1 MKFLLDEVDERIIEI
16 LKHDART
23 SHVEMSKSLRL
34 SEGAIRRR
42 IKRLVQDG
50 QIRKFTI
57 ETAEEG
63 PAAVMLV
70 SVSPSVPTSQV
81 STALKKMKGV
91 KRVYEVTGEFD
102 VIALLSASDTSALD
116 ACIEKARM
124 LEGTARTNTM
134 MVLKSL

>member
-1 MKFLLDEVDERIIEI
+1 MIFLLDEVDKKIIEI
-16 LKHDART
+16 LKQDART
-23 SHVEMSKSLRL
+23 SHVAMSKSLRL

-42 IKRLVQDG
+42 IKKLVKDG
-50 QIRKFTI
+50 LIRRFTI
-57 ETAEEG
+57 ETSEEG

-81 STALKKMKGV
+81 STALKKTKGV
-91 KRVYEVTGEFD
+91 KKVYEVTGEFD
-102 VIALLSASDTSALD
+102 VIALLSGSDTSALD

>member
-1 MKFLLDEVDERIIEI
+1 VKFLLDEVDRRLIDI
-16 LKHDART
+16 LRQNART

-42 IKRLVQDG
+42 IKRLVQNG
-50 QIRKFTI
+50 EIRRFTI

-70 SVSPSVPTSQV
+70 SVSPSVPTSQI

-91 KRVYEVTGEFD
+91 RKVYEVTGEFD
-102 VIALLSASDTSALD
+102 VIALLSASDTPALD
-116 ACIEKARM
+116 TCIEKCRM
-124 LEGTARTNTM
+124 LEGTTRTNTM

>member
-1 MKFLLDEVDERIIEI
+1 VKFLLDEVDRKLIDI
-16 LKHDART
+16 LRQDART
-23 SHVEMSKSLRL
+23 SHVEMAKSLRL

-42 IKRLVQDG
+42 IKRLVQNG
-50 QIRKFTI
+50 EIRRFTI

-70 SVSPSVPTSQV
+70 SVSPSVPTSQI

-91 KRVYEVTGEFD
+91 RKVYEVTGEFD
-102 VIALLSASDTSALD
+102 VIALLSASDTPALD
-116 ACIEKARM
+116 TCIEKGRM
-124 LEGTARTNTM
+124 LEGTTRTNTM